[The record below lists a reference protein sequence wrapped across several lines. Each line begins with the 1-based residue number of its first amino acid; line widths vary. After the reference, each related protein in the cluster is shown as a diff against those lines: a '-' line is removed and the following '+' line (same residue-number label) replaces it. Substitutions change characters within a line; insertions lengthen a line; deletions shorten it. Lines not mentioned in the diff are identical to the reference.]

1 MERKRRLIGSI
12 SDLATDTGRHALC
25 QSPTRSRHHCSPSR
39 SNLQHHQRKPLGSVV
54 LEKRNFPTH
63 HDARCRELLL
73 LLGGA
78 CRTKT
83 TLVTLQV
90 KLLCKF
96 LHQADTFRPTV
107 FYTAKKRARKEPRR
121 SFTRLLGSPLSMER

>member
-1 MERKRRLIGSI
+1 MTP
-12 SDLATDTGRHALC
+12 D
-25 QSPTRSRHHCSPSR
+25 
-39 SNLQHHQRKPLGSVV
+39 VV
-54 LEKRNFPTH
+54 SF
-63 HDARCRELLL
+63 LL

-90 KLLCKF
+90 KILCKF

-107 FYTAKKRARKEPRR
+107 FYTAQKRARKEPRR